1 MDIRF
6 PRVVRFGLLAAAL
19 VPCLASAQSPLTG
32 MAKPIDVAA
41 GLQVGKGATDPQ
53 PNTAV
58 FDCPRGDGRS
68 GAKGILLK
76 ANLGNGSTWSFKYL
90 RNHENEG
97 QIQLIHPVG
106 RGQALIIIRPKE
118 IRVDSPKLWAE
129 TGWGAGETKGVNE
142 KAAFKK
148 VFPLKDDKEYNIVSR
163 MSPGGS
169 FDLFIDGELVA
180 SGHTGAGK
188 PLNLNIPADGCSG
201 CGKPPIKFGGADLPL
216 VWSAGWAGVIVG
228 PTDHT
233 KNEVKDLKFT
243 PVQIDMPGSPARQ

>member
-6 PRVVRFGLLAAAL
+6 PQVIRAGLMVAAL
-19 VPCLASAQSPLTG
+19 VPCFASAQTPFTG

-53 PNTAV
+53 PNTVV

-76 ANLGNGSTWSFKYL
+76 SNLGNGSTWSFKYI

-97 QIQLIHPVG
+97 SVQIIHPVG
-106 RGQALIIIRPKE
+106 RGQALITIRPKE
-118 IRVDSPKLWAE
+118 ILVDAPKLWAE
-129 TGWGAGETKGVNE
+129 AGWGGGEAKGVNE
-142 KAAFKK
+142 KAAFKR
-148 VFPLKDDKEYNIVSR
+148 VFPLKDDQEYSIVSR
-163 MSPGGS
+163 VSTGGS
-169 FDLFIDGELVA
+169 FDLFVDGELVA

-188 PLNLNIPADGCSG
+188 PLNLNIPPNGCRG
-201 CGKPPIKFGGADLPL
+201 CGKPPVKFGGADLPL

-233 KNEVKDLKFT
+233 KNETKGLQFT
-243 PVQIDMPGSPARQ
+243 PSMIDMPNSPAR